1 MAERRTLGQILMSFG
16 RITEKDVEHALAYQ
30 RDNGGYFGEALMVLG
45 LVSQE
50 ELEWGLASQFDLP
63 YIFPDPDS
71 IDPDAAALVSPEWAL
86 AHLTMPIMKAG
97 NSLTVVVDSPI
108 KTGAVDELAARTN
121 LNIELALAGA
131 AQIRELIRQVYAR
144 ASAREE
150 LDRPSPASLREAL
163 GLALEA
169 ASVRFGI
176 STRGV
181 KSWFW
186 YDDGGTVRRRPLDGE
201 WQNQVAQFMTPS
213 PLEHVGAEERAVFT
227 ARMNRDGIVTPVDV
241 RYLADESGYELLFRP
256 AEEENH
262 LHDRFD
268 APPAGVT
275 AEVRLLA
282 RSGSAR
288 FIVTTEPEEL
298 GHEVLP
304 HLPDLLLD
312 PSWRSIYL
320 NADEQRAAD
329 EAFSMR
335 MPSDP
340 DQWANE
346 LDTLRAFH
354 FDVVTVDLTG
364 NAEAWASTALDVAS
378 VAFLRWGKE
387 EDRRAAYDAG
397 IRWELHLRRP
407 TEDDPLEWVLEPLA
421 L

>member
-16 RITEKDVEHALAYQ
+16 RITESDVDDALSYQ
-30 RDNGGYFGEALMVLG
+30 RDHGGYFGEALMALG

-121 LNIELALAGA
+121 LQIELALASA

-150 LDRPSPASLREAL
+150 LDRPSTASLREAL

-201 WQNQVAQFMTPS
+201 WQNQIGQFMTPS
-213 PLEHVGAEERAVFT
+213 PLEHVGSEERAVFT
-227 ARMNRDGIVTPVDV
+227 ARMNRDGIVTPVEAH
-241 RYLADESGYELLFRP
+241 YLSDESGHELLFRP
-256 AEEENH
+256 AEEENL

-288 FIVTTEPEEL
+288 FIVTTEPEAL

-340 DQWANE
+340 DQWATE

-378 VAFLRWGKE
+378 VAFLLWGKE